1 MPTHHVK
8 SLSLRKFPQGF
19 PIVGWFSIG
28 KHVIFHRK
36 SMGQL
41 RRLGASP
48 GFFTLAVQLFRR
60 ELLGFAPRNVAI
72 FMGNIMINLDCLG
85 IFNSDKPVL

>member
-1 MPTHHVK
+1 M
-8 SLSLRKFPQGF
+8 LNPQGF

-48 GFFTLAVQLFRR
+48 GFFTLAVQFRR

-72 FMGNIMINLDCLG
+72 FMGKIMINLDCLG
-85 IFNSDKPVL
+85 IF